1 MTLRRLP
8 EKRATTDRVADLIRE
23 AIFEGALQPGEHL
36 QEERIAAETG
46 VSRGPVR
53 EAILKLEA
61 EGLLVREPYRGA
73 RVATVSRQDLEE
85 LFVLRQHLESLA
97 TELAAPHISVDDL
110 DSLRRIVEAKK
121 QAEANGEPN
130 QEQLNQE
137 FHQVLYDRCPNR
149 RLRALLVQLWSQFP
163 KSMWRLRPYRIQQN
177 IEEFEGIV
185 NALEVGDA
193 KAAGAWM
200 ARHVAGGA
208 SSILEIYDQHQDPA
222 LQGHDSARAAL
233 ANAKSQ
239 MGV

>member
-1 MTLRRLP
+1 MALRRLP

-23 AIFEGALQPGEHL
+23 AIFQGVLQPGEHL

-85 LFVLRQHLESLA
+85 LFELRQHLEALA
-97 TELAAPHISVDDL
+97 TELAAPHISADDL
-110 DSLRRIVEAKK
+110 DSLRRIVDTKK
-121 QAEANGEPN
+121 HAEANGDTT

-137 FHQVLYDRCPNR
+137 FHQILYDRCPNR
-149 RLRALLVQLWSQFP
+149 RLHTLLVQLWGQFP

-185 NALEVGDA
+185 RALEAGDA

-208 SSILEIYDQHQDPA
+208 SSILEIFDQHQDPA
-222 LQGHDSARAAL
+222 PQGDPSTQTVL
-233 ANAKSQ
+233 ANATFQ
-239 MGV
+239 MDV